1 MAQATL
7 ATLAEYGAD
16 PGRQTA
22 TVHGFGSMGGAAA
35 RHLARAGVKVNAVVD
50 RLGIVHD
57 DRGLDVERLLAVR
70 TPDGVVPRTA
80 LPAGSST
87 LPLAHWTEVPSDIL
101 VTAAT
106 SYAVHASNH
115 GSLTCR
121 YLVEA
126 ANVSV
131 VPEAEAA
138 LTARGVTVVPD
149 FLANSAANSWWWWTL
164 FGDVSADPGQ
174 ALAKIEST
182 MHRLAHE
189 VFAVVRTTGL
199 TARQAATALAEE
211 RDTALRALEP
221 ADPLDG

>member
-1 MAQATL
+1 M
-7 ATLAEYGAD
+7 
-16 PGRQTA
+16 
-22 TVHGFGSMGGAAA
+22 
-35 RHLARAGVKVNAVVD
+35 VD
-50 RLGIVHD
+50 RLGVVHD

-87 LPLAHWTEVPSDIL
+87 LPLDHWTGVRSDIL

-115 GSLTCR
+115 DSLTCR

-164 FGDVSADPGQ
+164 FGDVSADPDQ

-182 MHRLAHE
+182 MRRLVHE

-199 TARQAATALAEE
+199 TARQAARALAEE